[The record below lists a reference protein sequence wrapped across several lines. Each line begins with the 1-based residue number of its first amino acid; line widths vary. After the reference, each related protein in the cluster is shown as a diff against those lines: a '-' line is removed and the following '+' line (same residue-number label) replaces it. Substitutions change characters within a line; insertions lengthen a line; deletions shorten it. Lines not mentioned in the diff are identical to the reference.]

1 MKDILPEE
9 IPHWRFVESAARN
22 WFERYGF
29 REIRTPLLEATDLF
43 ERSVGTGT
51 DIVHKEMYTFERGD
65 DRVSLRPESTAS
77 VVRAFVEA
85 SRARELSPGYPERLY
100 YIGPMFRYERPQKGR
115 LRQFHQIGV
124 EVLGADEAES
134 DAETIAMLWNYL
146 EAVGVRSRALLLNSV
161 GDENCR
167 PQYRQLLVDW
177 LEPQIGSFCEDC
189 QRRFHDNPLR
199 ILDCKRA
206 EDQQR
211 LQEAP
216 RLGGHLCEPCR
227 THFDRVC
234 ESLTAYEIPFRIDEG
249 IVRGLDYYQRTVFE
263 VTAAGLGA
271 QSALLGGGRYDG
283 LVQELG
289 GPEIPGFGFAMG
301 VERLLMAIDSDAI
314 EPDVPDLALIAL
326 GPEGF
331 AALPA
336 LAERLRKAGVHVMAE
351 LRERP
356 MGAQLKRANK
366 AGARA
371 ALFVGAEELKNRCY
385 GLKDLK
391 TGTQREI
398 EDSVLESSFGERV

>member
-9 IPHWRFVESAARN
+9 ISLWRFVESAARD

-29 REIRTPLLEATDLF
+29 REIRTPLLEATELF

-85 SRARELSPGYPERLY
+85 SRARELSPGYPERLF

-124 EVLGADEAES
+124 EVLGAPEAES
-134 DAETIAMLWNYL
+134 DAETITMLWNYL
-146 EAVGVRSRALLLNSV
+146 DAVGVRSPTLLLNSV

-167 PQYRQLLVDW
+167 PQYRQKLVDW
-177 LEPQIGSFCEDC
+177 LEPQIDSFCEDC
-189 QRRFHDNPLR
+189 QRRFLDNPLR
-199 ILDCKRA
+199 ILDCKQA
-206 EDQQR
+206 EDRER
-211 LQEAP
+211 LRNAP
-216 RLGGHLCEPCR
+216 RLAEHLCDPCR
-227 THFDRVC
+227 EHFDRVGSC
-234 ESLTAYEIPFRIDEG
+234 LSAYEVPFRIDDG
-249 IVRGLDYYQRTVFE
+249 IVRGLDYYKRTVFE
-263 VTAAGLGA
+263 VTGEGLGA

-301 VERLLMAIDSDAI
+301 VERLLMAIDREAV
-314 EPDVPDLALIAL
+314 EPVAPALALIAL

-371 ALFVGAEELKNRCY
+371 ALFVGAEELKNLRY

-391 TGTQREI
+391 TGIQTEI
-398 EDSVLESSFGERV
+398 EDTVLESSFGEKV